1 MQEDQSLLPLD
12 ARKGR
17 TAAAIVSI
25 LREERVNHG
34 TFCRY
39 GSCQTTILPTFSI
52 LNELLLPPISREG
65 E

>member
-34 TFCRY
+34 TFCDMARVK
-39 GSCQTTILPTFSI
+39 QQFS
-52 LNELLLPPISREG
+52 LHLAF
-65 E
+65 